1 MMAMAKTVWLVLVLL
16 LTACARDSGPLLGE
30 NLTSAPGWA
39 RLKQATVQA
48 MNDPN
53 VWATL
58 AAAAL
63 LQVDDLDQR
72 LSDQLIEHTPLFGSQ
87 SNAENA
93 SDDFASATE
102 IAYVSTALIAP
113 GPDTSSAWIS
123 NKAAV
128 LGAEW
133 LTVKSARM
141 LTSGL
146 KDLSSRERPNAEN
159 KRSFPS
165 GHATT
170 ASSQAAMARLNTQYL
185 PISRTSKQ
193 LIAVSFDGLAA
204 LTCWARVEAGKHY
217 PADVLAGW
225 AVGHFIANLG
235 QAFIDP
241 QRKSLL
247 ISPQLAEGA
256 TGLQLTV
263 LF

>member
-1 MMAMAKTVWLVLVLL
+1 MMAMVKTALLVLIML

-30 NLTSAPGWA
+30 GMTFSPGWA
-39 RLKQATVQA
+39 HFKQSTTQA
-48 MNDPN
+48 MQDPN

-63 LQVDDLDQR
+63 LQIDDLDQR
-72 LSDQLIEHTPLFGSQ
+72 ISDQLIEHTPIFGSQ
-87 SNAENA
+87 KTAEDA

-102 IAYVSTALIAP
+102 IAYVTTALIAP

-123 NKAAV
+123 NKASV
-128 LGAEW
+128 VGAEW

-141 LTSGL
+141 VTSGL

-165 GHATT
+165 GHATS
-170 ASSQAAMARLNTQYL
+170 ASSQAAMARLNSQYL

-193 LIAVSFDGLAA
+193 LLGVTFDSFAA

-241 QRKSLL
+241 QRKFIL
-247 ISPQLAEGA
+247 ISPQLVDAS
-256 TGLQLTV
+256 TGLQLTI